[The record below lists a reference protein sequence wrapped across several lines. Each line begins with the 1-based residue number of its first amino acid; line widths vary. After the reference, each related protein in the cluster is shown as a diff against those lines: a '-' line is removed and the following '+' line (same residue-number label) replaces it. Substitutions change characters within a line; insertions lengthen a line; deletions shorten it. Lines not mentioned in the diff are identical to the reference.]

1 MENNIIKAADL
12 LRQAWD
18 NNEAGDPIR
27 ELVDSENLTTAYMIQ
42 DYNDKIWQAQG
53 RRLVG
58 RKLGLTNKA
67 VQKQFGISDPC
78 YGNIYADMVLIDGAE
93 ITKPVVS
100 DLRVETEIA
109 VVLKKDLTQTEH
121 TILDII
127 DAVDYLLPAFEIC
140 DSRVTGWNV
149 KSCDFIADN
158 AAACLVVL
166 GTRPVALSD
175 CDITRSEMVTRRAG
189 QVVSQGKA
197 TAILGH
203 PLHALKWLADDLVR
217 IGKPLRA
224 GEFVI
229 TGAIGPAVSARPGDA
244 FDAEITGVGL
254 ISTRFAD

>member
-1 MENNIIKAADL
+1 MQNNIIKAADL

-18 NNEAGDPIR
+18 NNEAGNPIR
-27 ELVDSENLTTAYMIQ
+27 DLVDSTDLDTAYMIQ
-42 DYNDKIWQAQG
+42 NYNDRLWQARG
-53 RRLVG
+53 RRRVG

-67 VQKQFGISDPC
+67 VQQQFGISDPC
-78 YGNIYADMVLIDGAE
+78 YGTIYADMVLIDGAE

-100 DLRVETEIA
+100 DQRVETEIA
-109 VVLKKDLTQTEH
+109 VVLKKDLTQTAH

-140 DSRVTGWNV
+140 DSRVTGWDV
-149 KSCDFIADN
+149 TSCDFVADN

-166 GTRPVALSD
+166 GTRPVYLAD
-175 CDITRSEMVTRRAG
+175 CDITRSEMVTRRG
-189 QVVSQGKA
+189 DEVVSQGKA

-217 IGKPLRA
+217 TGNPLRA

-229 TGAIGPAVSARPGDA
+229 TGAIGPAVSAKPGDA
-244 FDAEITGVGL
+244 FDAEITGLGL
-254 ISTRFAD
+254 ISTRFAG

>member
-1 MENNIIKAADL
+1 
-12 LRQAWD
+12 
-18 NNEAGDPIR
+18 
-27 ELVDSENLTTAYMIQ
+27 
-42 DYNDKIWQAQG
+42 
-53 RRLVG
+53 
-58 RKLGLTNKA
+58 
-67 VQKQFGISDPC
+67 
-78 YGNIYADMVLIDGAE
+78 MVLVDGAE
-93 ITKPVVS
+93 ITKTAVS

-109 VVLKKDLTQTEH
+109 VVLKKDLTQTGH

-127 DAVDYLLPAFEIC
+127 NAVDYILPAFEIC

-149 KSCDFIADN
+149 KSCDFVADN

-166 GTRPVALSD
+166 GTRPVYLCD
-175 CDITRSEMVTRRAG
+175 CDITRSEMVTKRAG
-189 QVVSQGKA
+189 EVVSQGKA

-254 ISTRFAD
+254 ISTRFAE